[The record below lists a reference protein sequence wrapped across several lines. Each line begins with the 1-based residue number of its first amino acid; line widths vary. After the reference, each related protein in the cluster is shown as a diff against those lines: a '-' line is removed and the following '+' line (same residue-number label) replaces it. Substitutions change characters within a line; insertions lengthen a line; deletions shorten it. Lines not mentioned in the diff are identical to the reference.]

1 MSWSSL
7 HVSLSINY
15 SRESSAELFHFYV
28 HRVELIV
35 FVGIPMGYYLN
46 PALFVKKYLKLGKKY
61 EK

>member
-1 MSWSSL
+1 
-7 HVSLSINY
+7 VSLSINY

-28 HRVELIV
+28 HSVELIV